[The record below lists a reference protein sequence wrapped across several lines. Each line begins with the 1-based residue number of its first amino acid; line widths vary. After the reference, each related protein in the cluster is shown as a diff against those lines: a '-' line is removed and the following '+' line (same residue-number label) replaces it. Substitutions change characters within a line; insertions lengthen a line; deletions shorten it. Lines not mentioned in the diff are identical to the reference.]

1 MTNDDATP
9 TVVARIDAYGGAEL
23 VVNGSPSRARLASI
37 EDARSFV
44 GQRARELAA
53 RTGRDVVLDTSDPEG
68 SWVFVARPDGSITE
82 TPPTT
87 AAGAVAAD
95 ERKPSAP
102 AEIAAPGPEET
113 PADVEAVPADATD
126 ADAADDAGAAGDAG
140 DDDSNEADAPA
151 DHAGDEAGAAADHA
165 GDEEAAPAPPAAPS
179 DPSTPAPYAPPAPP
193 AAPQGAAPAPWE
205 NRSTWS
211 DPQPWS
217 PPPSV
222 AAHQPARA
230 WTPPAGP
237 AAGPAAGPP
246 PQPSAE
252 PQPRRALPTVND
264 LLGGRPAP
272 APGPAT
278 TGWQAFVRAITFGLV
293 KPGPGPDELRQRDA
307 AAVIQRSLPGPR
319 TVVVVNPK
327 GGASKTTATMLLAAT
342 FATLR
347 GGYTLAWDNNET
359 RGTLGWRAVPA
370 RHTNTAVDLL
380 ADLERFQQVRG
391 ARVGD
396 LDNYVRTQGA
406 AQFDVLASDEDPA
419 ASASID
425 ADAFS
430 RLHATLS
437 RFYRILVIDTGN
449 NMRASN
455 WEAAV
460 AAADQLVIVST
471 IREDTAASAAWLV
484 DGLRAKGH
492 ADKVAQAVTILSAPG
507 SSIDPALSS
516 RLHDHFAQLT
526 RAVVDVPHDE
536 SLVPGGPIDFAGL
549 SKESRLAWTLA
560 TAKVAEGL

>member
-1 MTNDDATP
+1 MTDEDGGGV

-23 VVNGSPSRARLASI
+23 LVDGSHSRAQLASI
-37 EDARSFV
+37 EDARNYV
-44 GQRARELAA
+44 GKQAVDLAA
-53 RTGRDVVLDTSDPEG
+53 QLGHAIVLDTSDPAG
-68 SWVFVARPDGSITE
+68 TWLFVAHPDGSLVS
-82 TPPTT
+82 TPPS
-87 AAGAVAAD
+87 AEGPAPAVTSRGGEERAD
-95 ERKPSAP
+95 AEPAPDQADPPYPQEAPARHTWSGPQPWTPPAPGGTHPPARAWAPQPSAP
-102 AEIAAPGPEET
+102 AAPR
-113 PADVEAVPADATD
+113 
-126 ADAADDAGAAGDAG
+126 AGA
-140 DDDSNEADAPA
+140 
-151 DHAGDEAGAAADHA
+151 
-165 GDEEAAPAPPAAPS
+165 
-179 DPSTPAPYAPPAPP
+179 APYAPEPPAP
-193 AAPQGAAPAPWE
+193 A
-205 NRSTWS
+205 
-211 DPQPWS
+211 S
-217 PPPSV
+217 PD
-222 AAHQPARA
+222 A
-230 WTPPAGP
+230 
-237 AAGPAAGPP
+237 
-246 PQPSAE
+246 
-252 PQPRRALPTVND
+252 QPRRAVPTLDD

-272 APGPAT
+272 VPGPAQ
-278 TGWQAFVRAITFGLV
+278 TGWQAFVRRVTFGLV
-293 KPGPGPDELRQRDA
+293 RPGPGPQELLHRDA
-307 AAVIQRSLPGPR
+307 VATIQRSLPGPR

-396 LDNYVRTQGA
+396 LDNYVRSQGA

-425 ADAFS
+425 ADAFQ
-430 RLHATLS
+430 RLHGTLS

-455 WEAAV
+455 WEAAI

-492 ADKVAQAVTILSAPG
+492 GDKVEHAVTILSAPA
-507 SSIDPALSS
+507 SSNDAALSG

-526 RAVVDVPHDE
+526 RAVVDVPHE
-536 SLVPGGPIDFAGL
+536 PSLVAGGPIDFAAL
-549 SKESRLAWTLA
+549 SKASRDAWVLAA
-560 TAKVAEGL
+560 AKVAEGL

>member
-1 MTNDDATP
+1 MTDQADRTI

-23 VVNGSPSRARLASI
+23 TTDGSPSRARLGGI

-44 GQRARELAA
+44 GQHALDLAA
-53 RTGRDVVLDTSDPEG
+53 RLGRDVVLDTSDPDG
-68 SWVFVARPDGSITE
+68 SWVFVVRPDGSMVE
-82 TPPTT
+82 T
-87 AAGAVAAD
+87 
-95 ERKPSAP
+95 S
-102 AEIAAPGPEET
+102 AAPT
-113 PADVEAVPADATD
+113 PQR
-126 ADAADDAGAAGDAG
+126 
-140 DDDSNEADAPA
+140 
-151 DHAGDEAGAAADHA
+151 
-165 GDEEAAPAPPAAPS
+165 AAPAAGPALAPGADQGTSASEGSSTQGDDVGTEEDGDGTAVVEPEATGGPQRPTPPA
-179 DPSTPAPYAPPAPP
+179 TPPAPTP
-193 AAPQGAAPAPWE
+193 AAEPVPR
-205 NRSTWS
+205 RSWS
-211 DPQPWS
+211 EPQPWS
-217 PPPSV
+217 PP
-222 AAHQPARA
+222 AAPAA
-230 WTPPAGP
+230 SPPAPPAGGWPSPAAPTP
-237 AAGPAAGPP
+237 AAGWGPAPVPLPHQAPPAPPVP
-246 PQPSAE
+246 PQPHPQAQPLA
-252 PQPRRALPTVND
+252 PQPASGAPEARRGLPTLDD

-272 APGPAT
+272 TPGPAQS
-278 TGWQAFVRAITFGLV
+278 GWQSFLRKATFGLV
-293 KPGPGPDELRQRDA
+293 KPGPGPKELQHRE
-307 AAVIQRSLPGPR
+307 AVATIQRSLPGPR

-327 GGASKTTATMLLAAT
+327 GGASKTTATMMLAAT

-492 ADKVAQAVTILSAPG
+492 GDKVEHAVTVLSAPA
-507 SSIDPALSS
+507 SSNDPALSR

-526 RAVVDVPHDE
+526 RAVVDVPHE
-536 SLVPGGPIDFAGL
+536 PSLVAGGPIDFTAL
-549 SKESRLAWTLA
+549 SRASRDAWVLA

>member
-1 MTNDDATP
+1 MLPQEAQP
-9 TVVARIDAYGGAEL
+9 
-23 VVNGSPSRARLASI
+23 
-37 EDARSFV
+37 
-44 GQRARELAA
+44 GQ
-53 RTGRDVVLDTSDPEG
+53 
-68 SWVFVARPDGSITE
+68 
-82 TPPTT
+82 
-87 AAGAVAAD
+87 
-95 ERKPSAP
+95 
-102 AEIAAPGPEET
+102 
-113 PADVEAVPADATD
+113 
-126 ADAADDAGAAGDAG
+126 
-140 DDDSNEADAPA
+140 
-151 DHAGDEAGAAADHA
+151 
-165 GDEEAAPAPPAAPS
+165 PPA
-179 DPSTPAPYAPPAPP
+179 
-193 AAPQGAAPAPWE
+193 
-205 NRSTWS
+205 
-211 DPQPWS
+211 
-217 PPPSV
+217 
-222 AAHQPARA
+222 
-230 WTPPAGP
+230 
-237 AAGPAAGPP
+237 
-246 PQPSAE
+246 
-252 PQPRRALPTVND
+252 RRALPTLDD

-272 APGPAT
+272 APGPAQ
-278 TGWQAFVRAITFGLV
+278 TGWQAFVRKATFGLV
-293 KPGPGPDELRQRDA
+293 RPGPGPRELRHRE
-307 AAVIQRSLPGPR
+307 AVATIQRSLPGPR

-327 GGASKTTATMLLAAT
+327 GGASKTTATMMLAAT

-460 AAADQLVIVST
+460 TAADQLVIVST

-492 ADKVAQAVTILSAPG
+492 GDKVEHAVTVLSAPA
-507 SSIDPALSS
+507 SSIDPALSR

-526 RAVVDVPHDE
+526 RAVVDVPHE
-536 SLVPGGPIDFAGL
+536 PSLVAGGPIDFGAL
-549 SKESRLAWTLA
+549 SQASRDAWTLA
-560 TAKVAEGL
+560 TATVAEGL

>member
-1 MTNDDATP
+1 MSNQDDGGV

-23 VVNGSPSRARLASI
+23 LVNGSPSRARLASI
-37 EDARSFV
+37 EDARLYV
-44 GQRARELAA
+44 GQHALDLAA
-53 RTGRDVVLDTSDPEG
+53 QLGREVVLDTSDPAG
-68 SWVFVARPDGSITE
+68 AWLFVARPDGSMVE
-82 TPPTT
+82 TTQPRDGSGPEPVPP
-87 AAGAVAAD
+87 AAPDAEEDDV
-95 ERKPSAP
+95 PPAP
-102 AEIAAPGPEET
+102 AEAPVPSASPARADPAPAAP
-113 PADVEAVPADATD
+113 AAAVPAP
-126 ADAADDAGAAGDAG
+126 AAPPQ
-140 DDDSNEADAPA
+140 EAPPNHTWGGPQPWTPTAPGGEHAPA
-151 DHAGDEAGAAADHA
+151 RAWSPQPTAPQAPATPYASPPPV
-165 GDEEAAPAPPAAPS
+165 PAPPAA
-179 DPSTPAPYAPPAPP
+179 
-193 AAPQGAAPAPWE
+193 
-205 NRSTWS
+205 
-211 DPQPWS
+211 
-217 PPPSV
+217 
-222 AAHQPARA
+222 
-230 WTPPAGP
+230 
-237 AAGPAAGPP
+237 
-246 PQPSAE
+246 
-252 PQPRRALPTVND
+252 QPRRAVPTLDD

-272 APGPAT
+272 LPGPAQ
-278 TGWQAFVRAITFGLV
+278 TGWQAFVRKATFGLV
-293 KPGPGPDELRQRDA
+293 KPGPGPQELRYRE
-307 AAVIQRSLPGPR
+307 AVATIQRSLPGPR

-370 RHTNTAVDLL
+370 RHHNTAVDLL

-425 ADAFS
+425 ADAFQ
-430 RLHATLS
+430 RLHGTLS

-492 ADKVAQAVTILSAPG
+492 GDKVEHAVTILSAPA
-507 SSIDPALSS
+507 SSNDAALSA
-516 RLHDHFAQLT
+516 RLHDHFTQLT
-526 RAVVDVPHDE
+526 RAVVDVPHE
-536 SLVPGGPIDFAGL
+536 QSLVAGGPIDFAAL
-549 SKESRLAWTLA
+549 SKPSRDAWVLA

>member
-1 MTNDDATP
+1 MSNQDESP
-9 TVVARIDAYGGAEL
+9 MRVVARIDAEGGAEL
-23 VVNGSPSRARLASI
+23 LVDGSPSQAQLASI
-37 EDARSFV
+37 EDARLHV
-44 GQRARELAA
+44 GQYALDLAA
-53 RTGRDVVLDTSDPEG
+53 QLGREVVLDTSDPAG
-68 SWVFVARPDGSITE
+68 TWLFVARPDGSMVE
-82 TPPTT
+82 TT
-87 AAGAVAAD
+87 APRNGSGPEPAA
-95 ERKPSAP
+95 PSAP
-102 AEIAAPGPEET
+102 ADEKGEVPPPPAEAPAPAAPPT
-113 PADVEAVPADATD
+113 PADPVPA
-126 ADAADDAGAAGDAG
+126 
-140 DDDSNEADAPA
+140 P
-151 DHAGDEAGAAADHA
+151 
-165 GDEEAAPAPPAAPS
+165 AAPPTATTAPQEGPPNHTWGGPQPWTPASGGQHPPARAWAPQPAAPQPPAAPY
-179 DPSTPAPYAPPAPP
+179 AAQPYAA
-193 AAPQGAAPAPWE
+193 
-205 NRSTWS
+205 
-211 DPQPWS
+211 QPS
-217 PPPSV
+217 
-222 AAHQPARA
+222 
-230 WTPPAGP
+230 GP
-237 AAGPAAGPP
+237 ATPGA
-246 PQPSAE
+246 
-252 PQPRRALPTVND
+252 QPRRAAPTLDD

-272 APGPAT
+272 VPGPAQ
-278 TGWQAFVRAITFGLV
+278 TGWQAFVRKATFGLV
-293 KPGPGPDELRQRDA
+293 KPGPGAQELRYRDA
-307 AAVIQRSLPGPR
+307 VATIQRSLPGPR

-370 RHTNTAVDLL
+370 RHSNTAVDLL

-425 ADAFS
+425 ADAFQ
-430 RLHATLS
+430 RLHGTLS
-437 RFYRILVIDTGN
+437 RFYRILLIDTGN

-492 ADKVAQAVTILSAPG
+492 GDKVEHAVTILSAPA
-507 SSIDPALSS
+507 SSNDSALSA

-526 RAVVDVPHDE
+526 RAVVDVPHE
-536 SLVPGGPIDFAGL
+536 QSLVAGGPIDFAAL
-549 SKESRLAWTLA
+549 SKETRDAWVMA

>member
-1 MTNDDATP
+1 MSSQDDDVV

-23 VVNGSPSRARLASI
+23 LVNGSPSRARLASI
-37 EDARSFV
+37 EDARSYV
-44 GQRARELAA
+44 GQHALDLAA
-53 RTGRDVVLDTSDPEG
+53 RTGREVSLDTSDPDG
-68 SWVFVARPDGSITE
+68 AWLFVARPDGSMIE
-82 TPPTT
+82 TPQSPGGTRP
-87 AAGAVAAD
+87 AAEAD
-95 ERKPSAP
+95 SPAP
-102 AEIAAPGPEET
+102 AAA
-113 PADVEAVPADATD
+113 AH
-126 ADAADDAGAAGDAG
+126 ADDQAGPQGSARGNGVSTDGARR
-140 DDDSNEADAPA
+140 AD
-151 DHAGDEAGAAADHA
+151 
-165 GDEEAAPAPPAAPS
+165 PAPHVPPQ
-179 DPSTPAPYAPPAPP
+179 PVPQAPPPEPP
-193 AAPQGAAPAPWE
+193 RQ
-205 NRSTWS
+205 TWAG
-211 DPQPWS
+211 PQPWS

-222 AAHQPARA
+222 A
-230 WTPPAGP
+230 PPHPVP
-237 AAGPAAGPP
+237 AAGPRPAPPAQVPPGPP
-246 PQPSAE
+246 PYE
-252 PQPRRALPTVND
+252 PQPRRALPTLDD
-264 LLGGRPAP
+264 LLGGRPAV
-272 APGPAT
+272 APGPAQ
-278 TGWQAFVRAITFGLV
+278 TGWQAFVRKATFGLV
-293 KPGPGPDELRQRDA
+293 KPGPGPVELRHRE
-307 AAVIQRSLPGPR
+307 AVATIQRSLPGPR

-425 ADAFS
+425 ADAFQ

-455 WEAAV
+455 WEAAI

-492 ADKVAQAVTILSAPG
+492 GDKVEHAVTILSAPA
-507 SSIDPALSS
+507 SSNDAALSA

-526 RAVVDVPHDE
+526 RAVVDVPHE
-536 SLVPGGPIDFAGL
+536 QSLVAGGPIDFPAL
-549 SKESRLAWTLA
+549 SKPFRDAWVLA

>member
-1 MTNDDATP
+1 MTSQDDDTTAM
-9 TVVARIDAYGGAEL
+9 VARIDAYGDVEL
-23 VVNGSPSRARLASI
+23 LVNGSPSRAHLPSVDEARLY
-37 EDARSFV
+37 V
-44 GQRARELAA
+44 GQHAADLAA
-53 RTGRDVVLDTSDPEG
+53 QLGREVVLDTSDPDG
-68 SWVFVARPDGSITE
+68 TWTFVYRPDGTLTE
-82 TPPTT
+82 TGRAQNGSAPTPAGQT
-87 AAGAVAAD
+87 PRPAAA
-95 ERKPSAP
+95 PSAP
-102 AEIAAPGPEET
+102 PPEL
-113 PADVEAVPADATD
+113 PHHSW
-126 ADAADDAGAAGDAG
+126 AG
-140 DDDSNEADAPA
+140 
-151 DHAGDEAGAAADHA
+151 
-165 GDEEAAPAPPAAPS
+165 
-179 DPSTPAPYAPPAPP
+179 
-193 AAPQGAAPAPWE
+193 
-205 NRSTWS
+205 
-211 DPQPWS
+211 PQPWA
-217 PPPSV
+217 PPTPGSE
-222 AAHQPARA
+222 HPPARA
-230 WTPPAGP
+230 WSPQPAAAPTPLGPPAGLP
-237 AAGPAAGPP
+237 TGAPP
-246 PQPSAE
+246 PGAPPYE
-252 PQPRRALPTVND
+252 PQPRRAVPTLDD

-272 APGPAT
+272 VPGPAQ
-278 TGWQAFVRAITFGLV
+278 TGWQAFVRKATFGLV
-293 KPGPGPDELRQRDA
+293 KPAPGPRELQHR
-307 AAVIQRSLPGPR
+307 AAVATIQRSLPGPR

-425 ADAFS
+425 ADAFQ
-430 RLHATLS
+430 RLHGTLS

-492 ADKVAQAVTILSAPG
+492 GDKVEHAVTILSAPA
-507 SSIDPALSS
+507 SSNDAALAS
-516 RLHDHFAQLT
+516 RLHDHFTQLT
-526 RAVVDVPHDE
+526 RAVVDVPHE
-536 SLVPGGPIDFAGL
+536 ASLVAGGPIDFGAL
-549 SKESRLAWTLA
+549 SKQSREAWVLA

>member
-1 MTNDDATP
+1 MTTQDDDTV

-23 VVNGSPSRARLASI
+23 LVNGSPSHAQLPTS
-37 EDARSFV
+37 EDARLYV
-44 GQRARELAA
+44 GQHALDLAA
-53 RTGRDVVLDTSDPEG
+53 RLGRDVVLDSSDPEG
-68 SWVFVARPDGSITE
+68 TWLFVARPDGTMVE
-82 TPPTT
+82 TARSPH
-87 AAGAVAAD
+87 G
-95 ERKPSAP
+95 S
-102 AEIAAPGPEET
+102 
-113 PADVEAVPADATD
+113 
-126 ADAADDAGAAGDAG
+126 
-140 DDDSNEADAPA
+140 
-151 DHAGDEAGAAADHA
+151 
-165 GDEEAAPAPPAAPS
+165 
-179 DPSTPAPYAPPAPP
+179 PP
-193 AAPQGAAPAPWE
+193 AAPQPDQSQPEQSQPEQWQGD
-205 NRSTWS
+205 RSQADQPPEPDRPTSAVPPPETPPQNAWAG
-211 DPQPWS
+211 PQPWS
-217 PPPSV
+217 PSTPPGGQ
-222 AAHQPARA
+222 QPARA
-230 WTPPAGP
+230 WSPPAPGAPGAPPPP
-237 AAGPAAGPP
+237 AAPRPGPGPDP
-246 PQPSAE
+246 YA
-252 PQPRRALPTVND
+252 PQPRRAVPTLDD

-272 APGPAT
+272 APGPAQ
-278 TGWQAFVRAITFGLV
+278 TGWQAFVRKATFGLV
-293 KPGPGPDELRQRDA
+293 KPRPGPSELRHRESVA
-307 AAVIQRSLPGPR
+307 TIQRSLPGPR

-396 LDNYVRTQGA
+396 LDNYVRSQGA

-425 ADAFS
+425 ADAFQ
-430 RLHATLS
+430 RLHGTLS
-437 RFYRILVIDTGN
+437 RFYRIILVDTGN

-492 ADKVAQAVTILSAPG
+492 GDKVEHAVTILSAPA
-507 SSIDPALSS
+507 SSNDPALSA

-526 RAVVDVPHDE
+526 RAVVDVPHE
-536 SLVPGGPIDFAGL
+536 QSLVAGGPIDFAAL
-549 SKESRLAWTLA
+549 SKPSRDAWVLA

>member
-1 MTNDDATP
+1 MTNDDSTP

-23 VVNGSPSRARLASI
+23 LVDGSPSHARLPTI

-44 GQRARELAA
+44 GHQARELAA

-68 SWVFVARPDGSITE
+68 SWVFVARPDGTITE
-82 TPPTT
+82 TPG
-87 AAGAVAAD
+87 AAPNAVATGP
-95 ERKPSAP
+95 EQTPP
-102 AEIAAPGPEET
+102 AEVEAPGPEE
-113 PADVEAVPADATD
+113 AASDVAAVPADATD
-126 ADAADDAGAAGDAG
+126 ADPLDPLDPVDPPSAADGAV
-140 DDDSNEADAPA
+140 
-151 DHAGDEAGAAADHA
+151 
-165 GDEEAAPAPPAAPS
+165 APPAAEEGPVP
-179 DPSTPAPYAPPAPP
+179 DAPPPAPP
-193 AAPQGAAPAPWE
+193 RAAPQPQPWE
-205 NRSTWS
+205 SRPTWS

-217 PPPSV
+217 PPAPV
-222 AAHQPARA
+222 GGHAPARA
-230 WTPPAGP
+230 WTPPP
-237 AAGPAAGPP
+237 APAPAGPP
-246 PQPSAE
+246 SGSDGQGDPEAQPPAE
-252 PQPRRALPTVND
+252 TQPRRALPTLDD

-272 APGPAT
+272 LPGPAE
-278 TGWQAFVRAITFGLV
+278 TGWQAFVRTITFGLV
-293 KPGPGPDELRQRDA
+293 KPAPGAEELRQRE
-307 AAVIQRSLPGPR
+307 AVATIQRSLPGPR

-406 AQFDVLASDEDPA
+406 ARFDVLASDEDPA

-430 RLHATLS
+430 RLHGTLS

-492 ADKVAQAVTILSAPG
+492 ADKVEQAVTVLSAPG
-507 SSIDPALSS
+507 SSIDPALST

-526 RAVVDVPHDE
+526 RAVVDVPHDP
-536 SLVPGGPIDFAGL
+536 SLVPGGPIDFTAL

>member
-1 MTNDDATP
+1 MTTQDDDTV

-23 VVNGSPSRARLASI
+23 VSNGSPSRARLGSI
-37 EDARSFV
+37 EDARSYV
-44 GQRARELAA
+44 GQHALDLAA
-53 RTGRDVVLDTSDPEG
+53 QLGRDVVLDTSDPAG
-68 SWVFVARPDGSITE
+68 AWTFVARPDGAMVE
-82 TPPTT
+82 TAKNRPGSAPTT
-87 AAGAVAAD
+87 
-95 ERKPSAP
+95 SAP
-102 AEIAAPGPEET
+102 PELVEPAAAPIAP
-113 PADVEAVPADATD
+113 PDA
-126 ADAADDAGAAGDAG
+126 
-140 DDDSNEADAPA
+140 
-151 DHAGDEAGAAADHA
+151 
-165 GDEEAAPAPPAAPS
+165 AAPAPSPSAAPPPPAPAAP
-179 DPSTPAPYAPPAPP
+179 P
-193 AAPQGAAPAPWE
+193 G
-205 NRSTWS
+205 NGWS
-211 DPQPWS
+211 GPQP
-217 PPPSV
+217 
-222 AAHQPARA
+222 
-230 WTPPAGP
+230 WTPPASVRP
-237 AAGPAAGPP
+237 AAAAAPLAPLPP
-246 PQPSAE
+246 PPAPRQPPYE
-252 PQPRRALPTVND
+252 GQPRRAAPTLDD

-272 APGPAT
+272 APGPAQA
-278 TGWQAFVRAITFGLV
+278 GWQAFVRKATFGLI
-293 KPGPGPDELRQRDA
+293 KPGPGPLELRHRE
-307 AAVIQRSLPGPR
+307 AVATIQRSLPGPR

-327 GGASKTTATMLLAAT
+327 GGASKTTAVMLLAAT

-425 ADAFS
+425 ADAFQ
-430 RLHATLS
+430 RLHGTLS

-455 WEAAV
+455 WEAAIE
-460 AAADQLVIVST
+460 AADQLVIVST

-492 ADKVAQAVTILSAPG
+492 GDKVEHAVTILSAPA
-507 SSIDPALSS
+507 SSNDTLLSS

-526 RAVVDVPHDE
+526 RAVVDVPHE
-536 SLVPGGPIDFAGL
+536 PSLVAGGPIDFAAL
-549 SKESRLAWTLA
+549 SKPSRDAWVLA

>member
-1 MTNDDATP
+1 MTSPDDDTV

-23 VVNGSPSRARLASI
+23 LVNGSPSRARLATS
-37 EDARSFV
+37 EDARLYV
-44 GQRARELAA
+44 GQHALDLAA
-53 RTGRDVVLDTSDPEG
+53 QLGREVVLDSSDPDG
-68 SWVFVARPDGSITE
+68 SWLFVARPDGTMLE
-82 TPPTT
+82 TSRSLHGT
-87 AAGAVAAD
+87 GNAD
-95 ERKPSAP
+95 GSAD
-102 AEIAAPGPEET
+102 GS
-113 PADVEAVPADATD
+113 AD
-126 ADAADDAGAAGDAG
+126 GDAPRAA
-140 DDDSNEADAPA
+140 EPPQPRAP
-151 DHAGDEAGAAADHA
+151 ET
-165 GDEEAAPAPPAAPS
+165 APEVVPEPRPPAVQVQEAPPRHAWA
-179 DPSTPAPYAPPAPP
+179 
-193 AAPQGAAPAPWE
+193 G
-205 NRSTWS
+205 
-211 DPQPWS
+211 PQPWS
-217 PPPSV
+217 PPAPTAPPV
-222 AAHQPARA
+222 RPAAAPVPPQAPAP
-230 WTPPAGP
+230 THPAPEPGP
-237 AAGPAAGPP
+237 APLP
-246 PQPSAE
+246 
-252 PQPRRALPTVND
+252 PQPRRAAPTLDD

-272 APGPAT
+272 VPGPAQ
-278 TGWQAFVRAITFGLV
+278 TGWQAFVRKASFGLV
-293 KPGPGPDELRQRDA
+293 KPGPGPRELRFRE
-307 AAVIQRSLPGPR
+307 AVATIQRSLPGPR

-327 GGASKTTATMLLAAT
+327 GGASKTTAVMLLAAT

-425 ADAFS
+425 ADAFQ
-430 RLHATLS
+430 RLHGTLS

-455 WEAAV
+455 WEAAI

-492 ADKVAQAVTILSAPG
+492 GDKVEHAVTILSAPA
-507 SSIDPALSS
+507 SSNDAALSA

-526 RAVVDVPHDE
+526 RAVVDVPHDR
-536 SLVPGGPIDFAGL
+536 SLVAGGPIDFAAL
-549 SKESRLAWTLA
+549 SKESRDAWVLA

>member
-1 MTNDDATP
+1 MTTQDDG
-9 TVVARIDAYGGAEL
+9 TVTVIARIDAYGGAEL
-23 VVNGSPSRARLASI
+23 TVNGSPSKARLASI
-37 EDARSFV
+37 EDARSYV
-44 GQRARELAA
+44 GQHALDLAA
-53 RTGRDVVLDTSDPEG
+53 RTGQEVFLDTADPDG
-68 SWVFVARPDGSITE
+68 AWLFVARPDGSMTE
-82 TPPTT
+82 TSQSPGGARPVPTT
-87 AAGAVAAD
+87 
-95 ERKPSAP
+95 PSAP
-102 AEIAAPGPEET
+102 LGPESPGPDTSASREREAST
-113 PADVEAVPADATD
+113 TTQASASAEPAPVVPEAGPPAAVPL
-126 ADAADDAGAAGDAG
+126 
-140 DDDSNEADAPA
+140 APA
-151 DHAGDEAGAAADHA
+151 PAPDTEPRHAWAGPPPWSPP
-165 GDEEAAPAPPAAPS
+165 APPPAPSAPPAAPS
-179 DPSTPAPYAPPAPP
+179 PY
-193 AAPQGAAPAPWE
+193 
-205 NRSTWS
+205 
-211 DPQPWS
+211 
-217 PPPSV
+217 
-222 AAHQPARA
+222 QPAQ
-230 WTPPAGP
+230 
-237 AAGPAAGPP
+237 P
-246 PQPSAE
+246 PQP
-252 PQPRRALPTVND
+252 PQPRRAVPTLDD

-272 APGPAT
+272 APGPAQ
-278 TGWQAFVRAITFGLV
+278 TGWQAFVRRATFGLI
-293 KPGPGPDELRQRDA
+293 KPAPSAQELRFRDA
-307 AAVIQRSLPGPR
+307 VATIQRSLPGPR

-327 GGASKTTATMLLAAT
+327 GGASKTTATMLLAAS

-359 RGTLGWRAVPA
+359 RGTLGWRGVPA

-430 RLHATLS
+430 RLHGTLS
-437 RFYRILVIDTGN
+437 RFYRIILIDTGN

-492 ADKVAQAVTILSAPG
+492 GDKVEHAVTILSAPA
-507 SSIDPALSS
+507 SSNDAALSA

-526 RAVVDVPHDE
+526 RAVVDVPHE
-536 SLVPGGPIDFAGL
+536 QSLVAGGPIDFAAL
-549 SKESRLAWTLA
+549 SKQSRDAWVLA

>member
-1 MTNDDATP
+1 
-9 TVVARIDAYGGAEL
+9 
-23 VVNGSPSRARLASI
+23 
-37 EDARSFV
+37 
-44 GQRARELAA
+44 
-53 RTGRDVVLDTSDPEG
+53 EG
-68 SWVFVARPDGSITE
+68 TWLFVARPDGTMVE
-82 TPPTT
+82 T
-87 AAGAVAAD
+87 ARSLHG
-95 ERKPSAP
+95 SAP
-102 AEIAAPGPEET
+102 APVGGQAPQPDRTPE
-113 PADVEAVPADATD
+113 PAPEQP
-126 ADAADDAGAAGDAG
+126 
-140 DDDSNEADAPA
+140 APA
-151 DHAGDEAGAAADHA
+151 QGPPQNAWAGPQPWTP
-165 GDEEAAPAPPAAPS
+165 AAPAGG
-179 DPSTPAPYAPPAPP
+179 
-193 AAPQGAAPAPWE
+193 PQPG
-205 NRSTWS
+205 R
-211 DPQPWS
+211 PWS
-217 PPPSV
+217 PPAGGAPVPPV
-222 AAHQPARA
+222 APE
-230 WTPPAGP
+230 PGP
-237 AAGPAAGPP
+237 VLQTTDADPYAAGP
-246 PQPSAE
+246 
-252 PQPRRALPTVND
+252 RRAVPTLDD

-272 APGPAT
+272 TPGPAQL
-278 TGWQAFVRAITFGLV
+278 GWQAFVRKATFGLV
-293 KPGPGPDELRQRDA
+293 KPGPGPVELRHRDA
-307 AAVIQRSLPGPR
+307 AATIQRSLPGPR

-396 LDNYVRTQGA
+396 LDNYVRSQGA

-425 ADAFS
+425 ADAFQ
-430 RLHATLS
+430 RLHSTLS

-460 AAADQLVIVST
+460 AAADQLVVVST

-492 ADKVAQAVTILSAPG
+492 GDKVEHAVTILSAPA
-507 SSIDPALSS
+507 SSNDPALSA

-526 RAVVDVPHDE
+526 RAVVDVPHE
-536 SLVPGGPIDFAGL
+536 QSLVAGGPIDFAHL
-549 SKESRLAWTLA
+549 SKASREAWVLA